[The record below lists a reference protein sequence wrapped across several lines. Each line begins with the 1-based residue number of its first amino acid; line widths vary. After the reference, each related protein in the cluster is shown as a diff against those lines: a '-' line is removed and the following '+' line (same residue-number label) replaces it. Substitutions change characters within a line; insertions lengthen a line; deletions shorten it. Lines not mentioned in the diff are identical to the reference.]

1 MLVLAIEKMKRFFK
15 IGFYTTCLFTLVSCH
30 TVFSQVK
37 EASAKTDAVAE
48 NMLLYQRKIGGWP
61 KAVGEVKVDYNK
73 VLSPAEKASTE
84 EDDASKNDATID
96 NNATSKEILYL
107 LKAYKSTQNKAYL
120 QSAQKGIDYIFLAQ
134 NAKGG
139 WPQYFPDSSL
149 YRAAITYN
157 DNAMINVMEVLQDV
171 VTGAKDFDVVD
182 PSYKTK
188 AQTAINKGIECILR
202 TQIVVD
208 GKLTA
213 WAQQYD
219 KNTLKPVMARKFEL
233 VGLASSESA
242 AIVEFLMHQKN
253 PSPQIK
259 KAVEAAVIWFDQVK
273 IKGYNFVHIDD
284 PKQPKGKD
292 AVVRPDPNSTIWA
305 RYYEI
310 GTNKPFFAGRNSVK
324 VYSVAEIEN
333 ERRAGYAWYG
343 TWPQKVLNEAYPKW
357 KKQKFNQ

>member
-1 MLVLAIEKMKRFFK
+1 MKTHLKIQLYVCCLLSFFAIN
-15 IGFYTTCLFTLVSCH
+15 
-30 TVFSQVK
+30 TVFAQVK
-37 EASAKTDAVAE
+37 EASAKTDPVAE

-61 KAVGEVKVDYNK
+61 KAVGEVKVDYNR
-73 VLSPAEKASTE
+73 VLSPAERASTK

-107 LKAYKSTQNKAYL
+107 LKAYKQTQNKAYL
-120 QSAQKGIDYIFLAQ
+120 LSAQKGIDYILLAQ
-134 NAKGG
+134 NANGG
-139 WPQYFPDSSL
+139 WPQYYPDSSL

-171 VTGAKDFDVVD
+171 FTGAKDFDVID
-182 PSYKTK
+182 SSYKNK
-188 AQTAINKGIECILR
+188 AQVAINKGIDCILK
-202 TQIVVD
+202 TQITVD

-242 AIVEFLMHQKN
+242 AIVAFLMRQKN
-253 PSPQIK
+253 PSPEIK
-259 KAVEAAVIWFDQVK
+259 KAIEAAVIWFDEVK

-292 AVVRPDPNSTIWA
+292 AVIKADPNSTIWA

-310 GTNKPFFAGRNSVK
+310 GTNKPFFSGRNSVK

-343 TWPQKVLNEAYPKW
+343 IWPQKVLDEAYPKW
-357 KKQKFNQ
+357 KKQNN